1 MKLQST
7 VKWFD
12 AKKGYGFLVHPET
25 GADVFVHYTSIHSDS
40 RFRTLRTGEPIT
52 FELYD
57 GPKGLHARDVVSL
70 DPLPEEATAPGALF
84 TPTLAAHPGLS
95 APAAAPSALPTAEPA
110 PASVAVLQP
119 SATAH

>member
-25 GADVFVHYTSIHSDS
+25 GADVFVHYTSIQSES

-70 DPLPEEATAPGALF
+70 DPLPEEAAVPGALF
-84 TPTLAAHPGLS
+84 SPMLAVQPGLTPVS
-95 APAAAPSALPTAEPA
+95 PAPAPLQAPDALPTPA
-110 PASVAVLQP
+110 DPRLA
-119 SATAH
+119 ATAH